1 MNKILKNIKNSR
13 GYVSIE
19 TLIVAG
25 LIIGFGAFFIAK
37 FVKSGKTVGTQA
49 ISHVTEAQTS
59 MDSTITA
66 VTQDESSHQ

>member
-1 MNKILKNIKNSR
+1 MEKFLMNIKNSK

-37 FVKSGKTVGTQA
+37 FVKSGKDVGSSA
-49 ISHVTEAQTS
+49 VNHVTEAQTS
-59 MDSTITA
+59 MDSTLTE
-66 VTQDESSHQ
+66 VNK